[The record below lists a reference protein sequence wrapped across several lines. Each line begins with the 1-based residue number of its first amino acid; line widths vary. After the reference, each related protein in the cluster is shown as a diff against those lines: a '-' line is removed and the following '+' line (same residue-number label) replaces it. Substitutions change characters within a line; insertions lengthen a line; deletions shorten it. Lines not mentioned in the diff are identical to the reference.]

1 MSEIPQYVLV
11 DINVLP
17 EVFEKVLH
25 AKLLLAKGIAKSSAD
40 ACRLAEVSRGAFYK
54 YKDSVFLQDFEQQD
68 KPKTIYFKLSD
79 EPGVLSSVLSELYEN
94 GANILT
100 VNQNIPV
107 DMVAVVTVSFWLEAF
122 WQNRSKREFEQFLD
136 KLGTL
141 RGVID
146 VKLI

>member
-1 MSEIPQYVLV
+1 MSCRKFLKRCFTRNYFWQRE
-11 DINVLP
+11 
-17 EVFEKVLH
+17 
-25 AKLLLAKGIAKSSAD
+25 SSAD

-107 DMVAVVTVSFWLEAF
+107 DMVAVVTVSFRLEAF

>member
-54 YKDSVFLQDFEQQD
+54 YKDAVRPFYEMLGGKIITFHIMLEDR
-68 KPKTIYFKLSD
+68 
-79 EPGVLSSVLSELYEN
+79 PGVLSGILRAFAES

-100 VNQNIPV
+100 VNQTIPINGQAALTISAETAGMSTPIEEFIRTAEAL
-107 DMVAVVTVSFWLEAF
+107 DGVSRIELLAGE
-122 WQNRSKREFEQFLD
+122 
-136 KLGTL
+136 
-141 RGVID
+141 
-146 VKLI
+146 